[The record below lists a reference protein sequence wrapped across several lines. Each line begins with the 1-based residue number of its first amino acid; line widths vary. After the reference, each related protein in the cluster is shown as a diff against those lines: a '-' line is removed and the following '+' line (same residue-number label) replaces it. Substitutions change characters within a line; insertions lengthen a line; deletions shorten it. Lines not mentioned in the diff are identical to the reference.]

1 MKLTII
7 GSGSMATAL
16 SIGLQKHYELEVVA
30 KDISK
35 AKLLASKLNKP
46 LDIYP
51 LNNYDITGKTIL
63 LCVKPYALDE
73 VAANLKGEATSL
85 ISILA
90 STPIKTLFDAINA
103 KHIVRAMPNVSAA
116 FGASTTTLVGSH
128 DLKNEALK
136 IFESIGD
143 AFWLKSEKELDIATA
158 IAGSGPAY
166 LALIAEAMM
175 DGGVK
180 QGLQRDDSMKLV
192 RSLFKGFA
200 PLLANSHPALI
211 KDSVMSPAGTTAAG
225 YAALEECGVRDA
237 FIKAIECAYK
247 VTQKK

>member
-16 SIGLQKHYELEVVA
+16 SIGLQKYYELEVVA
-30 KDISK
+30 RDISK
-35 AKLLASKLNKP
+35 AELLASKLDKP

-51 LNNYDITGKTIL
+51 LNNYDITGKTVL
-63 LCVKPYALDE
+63 LCVKPYSLDE

-90 STPIKTLFDAINA
+90 STPIKTLANTIKA

-116 FGASTTTLVGSH
+116 LSASTTTIVGSRE
-128 DLKNEALK
+128 LKKEALK
-136 IFESIGD
+136 IFGAIGD
-143 AFWLKSEKELDIATA
+143 AFWLESEKELDIATA

-180 QGLQRDDSMKLV
+180 QGLKRDDSMKIV

-200 PLLANSHPALI
+200 PLLANLHPALI

-225 YAALEECGVRDA
+225 YAALEEGGTRDA
-237 FIKAIECAYK
+237 FIKAIEHAFK
-247 VTQKK
+247 VTQRK

>member
-16 SIGLQKHYELEVVA
+16 SIGLQKYYELEVVA
-30 KDISK
+30 RDISK
-35 AKLLASKLNKP
+35 AELLASKLDKP

-73 VAANLKGEATSL
+73 AAGNLKGEATSL

-90 STPIKTLFDAINA
+90 STPIKVLSDNINA
-103 KHIVRAMPNVSAA
+103 KYIVRAMPNVSAA
-116 FGASTTTLVGSH
+116 FGTSTTTLVGSK

-136 IFESIGD
+136 IFGAIGD
-143 AFWLKSEKELDIATA
+143 AFWLESEKELDIATA

-180 QGLQRDDSMKLV
+180 QGLKRDDSMKIV

-200 PLLANSHPALI
+200 PLLADLHPALI

-225 YAALEECGVRDA
+225 YAALEEGGARDA

-247 VTQKK
+247 VTQKN

>member
-16 SIGLQKHYELEVVA
+16 SIGLQKYYELEVVA
-30 KDISK
+30 RDISK
-35 AKLLASKLNKP
+35 AELLASKLDKP

-51 LNNYDITGKTIL
+51 LNNYDITGKTVL
-63 LCVKPYALDE
+63 LCVKPYSLDE

-90 STPIKTLFDAINA
+90 STPIKTLTNVINA
-103 KHIVRAMPNVSAA
+103 KHVVRAMPNVSAA
-116 FGASTTTLVGSH
+116 LNTSTSTLVGSQE
-128 DLKNEALK
+128 LKKEALK
-136 IFESIGD
+136 IFETIGD
-143 AFWLKSEKELDIATA
+143 AFWLESEKELDIATA

-166 LALIAEAMM
+166 LALVAEAMM

-180 QGLQRDDSMKLV
+180 QGLKRDDTMKIV

-200 PLLANSHPALI
+200 PLLASSHPALI

-225 YAALEECGVRDA
+225 YAALEEGGARDA
-237 FIKAIECAYK
+237 FIKAIEHAFK
-247 VTQKK
+247 VTQK